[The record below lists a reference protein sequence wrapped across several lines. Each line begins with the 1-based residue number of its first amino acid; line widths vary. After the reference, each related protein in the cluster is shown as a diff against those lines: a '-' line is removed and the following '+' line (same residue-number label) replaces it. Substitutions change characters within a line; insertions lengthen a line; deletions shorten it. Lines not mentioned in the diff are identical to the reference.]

1 MSSSITASENTLQE
15 AATYG
20 GLVDAIGGIATIV
33 LAIIGLS
40 GVHEMTLAGIA
51 TIVFGV
57 ALLIQGGTMI
67 TEYTR
72 IGSPIGASLMVE
84 EVGSGGGLSALF
96 LVGIAGIV
104 LGVLA
109 LLNVYAQTLIAAAV
123 IAFGAGLLLSSNS
136 VWNLYR
142 SKHNSHRLGAVQATS
157 GSEIFA
163 SEMAAGSAVMQC
175 LAGLAAG
182 ILGILAVTG
191 TANPTVLVLV
201 ALLVLGATVLLTGS
215 SLSAMVMGFM
225 EPSTTRRAETWASSI
240 ERGAE

>member
-1 MSSSITASENTLQE
+1 MSSTFTASENTLQE

-20 GLVDAIGGIATIV
+20 GLVDAVGGIATIV

-40 GVHEMTLAGIA
+40 GVHDMTLAGIA

-57 ALLIQGGTMI
+57 ALLIQGGTML

-72 IGSPIGASLMVE
+72 ISYPASAPMMGE

-109 LLNVYAQTLIAAAV
+109 LLNIYPQTLIAVSV
-123 IAFGAGLLLSSNS
+123 IAFGAGLLLSSNA
-136 VWNLYR
+136 VWSLYR
-142 SKHNSHRLGAVQATS
+142 SKHNAHRIGNVQSSS
-157 GSEIFA
+157 GGEIFA

-175 LAGLAAG
+175 LAGLAGG

-191 TANPTVLVLV
+191 TANPMVLALV
-201 ALLVLGATVLLTGS
+201 GLLVLGATVLLTGS

-225 EPSTTRRAETWASSI
+225 EPSATRRAESWPTSV

>member
-1 MSSSITASENTLQE
+1 MSSTITASENTLQE

-40 GVHEMTLAGIA
+40 GVHDMTLAGIA

-57 ALLIQGGTMI
+57 ALLIQGGTML

-72 IGSPIGASLMVE
+72 MSFPTGAMIGE
-84 EVGSGGGLSALF
+84 EVGSGGGLTALF
-96 LVGIAGIV
+96 LVGIGGIV

-109 LLNVYAQTLIAAAV
+109 LLGISAQILVSTAV

-136 VWNLYR
+136 VWHLYR
-142 SKHNSHRLGAVQATS
+142 WKQYSHRIGATQPVS
-157 GSEIFA
+157 GGEVLA
-163 SEMAAGSAVMQC
+163 SEAAAGSAVIQC

-191 TANPTVLVLV
+191 TANPTVLLLV
-201 ALLVLGATVLLTGS
+201 GLLVLGATVLLTGS

-225 EPSTTRRAETWASSI
+225 EPSATRRFESWAASI

>member
-1 MSSSITASENTLQE
+1 MSSTITASEHTLQE

-57 ALLIQGGTMI
+57 ALLIQGGTML
-67 TEYTR
+67 TEFTR
-72 IGSPIGASLMVE
+72 VSAPLGAPMMGDEL
-84 EVGSGGGLSALF
+84 GTGGGLSALF

-109 LLNVYAQTLIAAAV
+109 LLNIFAETLIAVAV
-123 IAFGAGLLLSSNS
+123 IAFGAGLLLSSNA
-136 VWNLYR
+136 VWSLYR
-142 SKHNSHRLGAVQATS
+142 SKHSAHRVGSVQPTS
-157 GSEIFA
+157 AGEIFA

-191 TANPTVLVLV
+191 TANPTVLMLV
-201 ALLVLGATVLLTGS
+201 GLLVLGATVLLTGS

-225 EPSTTRRAETWASSI
+225 EPSAARRAESWQTSI

>member
-1 MSSSITASENTLQE
+1 MSTITTTEHSLQE

-20 GLVDAIGGIATIV
+20 GLVDAVGGIATIV
-33 LAIIGLS
+33 LAIIALT
-40 GVHEMTLAGIA
+40 GVHDMTLAGIA

-57 ALLIQGGTMI
+57 ALLIQGGTML

-72 IGSPIGASLMVE
+72 MSSPAGASAMGE
-84 EVGSGGGLSALF
+84 EIGSGGGLSALF

-109 LLNVYAQTLIAAAV
+109 LLNMYAQTLISIAV

-136 VWNLYR
+136 VWHLYR
-142 SKHNSHRLGAVQATS
+142 SKRSSHRLGGMQAASS
-157 GSEIFA
+157 GEIFA
-163 SEMAAGSAVMQC
+163 SEMAAGSAIMQS

-191 TANPTVLVLV
+191 TANPAILALVG
-201 ALLVLGATVLLTGS
+201 LLVLGAAVLLTGS
-215 SLSAMVMGFM
+215 SLSAMVMGLM
-225 EPSTTRRAETWASSI
+225 EPTSTRRTESWPI

>member
-1 MSSSITASENTLQE
+1 MSTITTTENTLQE

-33 LAIIGLS
+33 LAIIALT
-40 GVHEMTLAGIA
+40 GVHDMTLAGIA

-57 ALLIQGGTMI
+57 ALLIQGGTML

-72 IGSPIGASLMVE
+72 MSSPLAMSAMGE
-84 EVGSGGGLSALF
+84 ETGSGGGLSALF

-109 LLNVYAQTLIAAAV
+109 LLNIYAQTLISIAV

-136 VWNLYR
+136 VWHLYR
-142 SKHNSHRLGAVQATS
+142 SKRNAHRLGATQAASS
-157 GSEIFA
+157 GEIFA
-163 SEMAAGSAVMQC
+163 SEMAAGSAVMQS

-191 TANPTVLVLV
+191 TANPAILALVG
-201 ALLVLGATVLLTGS
+201 LLVLGTTVLLTGS
-215 SLSAMVMGFM
+215 SLSAMVMGLM
-225 EPSTTRRAETWASSI
+225 EPATTTRRTEAWPI

>member
-1 MSSSITASENTLQE
+1 MSTITTSENTLQE

-33 LAIIGLS
+33 LAVIALS
-40 GVHEMTLAGIA
+40 GIHDLTLAGIA

-57 ALLIQGGTMI
+57 ALLIQGGTML

-72 IGSPIGASLMVE
+72 MSSPVGASMISE
-84 EVGSGGGLSALF
+84 ETGSGGGLTALF

-109 LLNVYAQTLIAAAV
+109 LLGIDAQTLISVAV
-123 IAFGAGLLLSSNS
+123 IAFGGGLLLNSNS
-136 VWNLYR
+136 VWHLYR
-142 SKHNSHRLGAVQATS
+142 WKQVSHRMSAVQTVSS
-157 GSEIFA
+157 GEILA
-163 SEMAAGSAVMQC
+163 SEAAAGSAVIQC

-182 ILGILAVTG
+182 VLGILAVAG
-191 TANPTVLVLV
+191 TANATVLALV
-201 ALLVLGATVLLTGS
+201 GLLVLGATVLLTGS

-225 EPSTTRRAETWASSI
+225 EPSVTRRTESWPTSV